1 MINKNSKLVIFG
13 TGELAHIA
21 YEYFTHDSEY
31 EVIAFCLDADY
42 IDKKNFLGL
51 PIISYPELT
60 TNFDPEN
67 IDVYIAIGAT
77 KMNSAREAVF
87 ERIKSQGFKLASY
100 VSSKA
105 FVWHNVDI
113 GQNVFIFENN
123 TLQPFTKVEDNCIL
137 WSGNHIGHRT
147 IIRAHSFIS
156 SHCVVSGY
164 CEIGNN
170 SYLGVNCT
178 INDKI
183 KISPRTLL
191 GSGTVITK
199 NTQEDSIYVG
209 NPAKVVPG
217 KNSLDVIFS

>member
-1 MINKNSKLVIFG
+1 MLKKSSKLVIFG

-21 YEYFTHDSEY
+21 YEYFTYDSEY
-31 EVIAFCLDADY
+31 EVISFCLDDEYLRADT
-42 IDKKNFLGL
+42 FLGL
-51 PIISYPELT
+51 PIISYQQLA
-60 TNFDPEN
+60 TNLDPRRVE
-67 IDVYIAIGAT
+67 VFVAIGAT

-87 ERIKSQGFKLASY
+87 ERIKSHGFKLATY
-100 VSSKA
+100 VSSRA
-105 FVWHNVDI
+105 FVWHNVNI
-113 GQNVFIFENN
+113 GQNVFVFENN

-156 SHCVVSGY
+156 SHCVISGY

-191 GSGTVITK
+191 GSGAVITK
-199 NTQEDSIYVG
+199 NTLEDSIYVG
-209 NPAKVVPG
+209 NPARVVPG
-217 KNSLDVIFS
+217 KQSSDVNFT